1 VHSKKLNEGDELG
14 GAEKALTSEIP
25 TSRDD
30 RMNPE
35 LPNSLRSER
44 DGAVLNFIEEE
55 ELTGFTFDGLRRKMG
70 AHPETLSRILGRL
83 QEDGIVEAAA
93 DGYRVT
99 EKARGVMVM
108 HPLGTAPS
116 RIPLLS
122 TLLPYD
128 IGVREI
134 VSELKGRWFGTLR
147 WIGYSENEEGT
158 TLKWVTENGSVQIDA
173 RFSNGEL
180 HVEAKTAAG
189 NTLNDAVRAAHEL
202 IGHISRIYSRS
213 RFRRPQRLQMFN
225 TYLTLA

>member
-1 VHSKKLNEGDELG
+1 MGERSAGEQTGSMTDH
-14 GAEKALTSEIP
+14 IP
-25 TSRDD
+25 TGRDED

-35 LPNSLRSER
+35 LPNSPRSER

-70 AHPETLSRILGRL
+70 THPETLSRILGRL
-83 QEDGIVEAAA
+83 QEDGIVDAAA

-108 HPLGTAPS
+108 HPLGTASS
-116 RIPLLS
+116 RLPLLS

-189 NTLNDAVRAAHEL
+189 TLNAAVRAAHEL
-202 IGHISRIYSRS
+202 IGHVSRIYSRS

>member
-1 VHSKKLNEGDELG
+1 MRETNSG
-14 GAEKALTSEIP
+14 GAEKALTSDIP

-55 ELTGFTFDGLRRKMG
+55 ELTGFTFDGLRRRMG
-70 AHPETLSRILGRL
+70 THPETLSRILSRL
-83 QEDGIVEAAA
+83 QEEGIVEAAA

-99 EKARGVMVM
+99 EKARGMM
-108 HPLGTAPS
+108 AIHPLSPTS

-122 TLLPYD
+122 TLIPYD
-128 IGVREI
+128 IGVGEI
-134 VSELKGRWFGTLR
+134 VSGLKRRWFGALR
-147 WIGYSENEEGT
+147 WIGYSENDEGT
-158 TLKWVTENGSVQIDA
+158 TLKWVTEDGRVQIDA
-173 RFSNGEL
+173 RFSDGEL
-180 HVEAKTAAG
+180 HVEAKAAAG

-202 IGHISRIYSRS
+202 VGHISRIYSRS
-213 RFRRPQRLQMFN
+213 RFRRSARLQMFN

>member
-1 VHSKKLNEGDELG
+1 
-14 GAEKALTSEIP
+14 
-25 TSRDD
+25 
-30 RMNPE
+30 MNPDV
-35 LPNSLRSER
+35 PNSLRSER

-70 AHPETLSRILGRL
+70 THPETLSRILGRL

-99 EKARGVMVM
+99 DKARGVMVI
-108 HPLGTAPS
+108 HPLATTS
-116 RIPLLS
+116 NIPLLS

-158 TLKWVTENGSVQIDA
+158 TLKWVTENGRVQIDA
-173 RFSNGEL
+173 KFSNGEL
-180 HVEAKTAAG
+180 HVEAKAAAG

-202 IGHISRIYSRS
+202 VGHISRIYSRS
-213 RFRRPQRLQMFN
+213 RFRRSARLQMFN

>member
-1 VHSKKLNEGDELG
+1 
-14 GAEKALTSEIP
+14 
-25 TSRDD
+25 
-30 RMNPE
+30 MNPE
-35 LPNSLRSER
+35 VPNSLRSER

-83 QEDGIVEAAA
+83 QEDGIVEAAT

-99 EKARGVMVM
+99 EKARGVIAM
-108 HPLGTAPS
+108 HPLGTVPS
-116 RIPLLS
+116 RVPLLS

-128 IGVREI
+128 AGVREI

-173 RFSNGEL
+173 RFSDGEL

>member
-1 VHSKKLNEGDELG
+1 MTDGIPG
-14 GAEKALTSEIP
+14 G
-25 TSRDD
+25 RDD
-30 RMNPE
+30 GVNPE
-35 LPNSLRSER
+35 MSNSPRSER

-55 ELTGFTFDGLRRKMG
+55 ELSGFTFDGWRRKMG
-70 AHPETLSRILGRL
+70 THPETLSRILGRL

-108 HPLGTAPS
+108 HPLGTAS

-158 TLKWVTENGSVQIDA
+158 TLKWVTENGNVQIDA

-180 HVEAKTAAG
+180 HVEAKTSAG
-189 NTLNDAVRAAHEL
+189 NTLN
-202 IGHISRIYSRS
+202 
-213 RFRRPQRLQMFN
+213 
-225 TYLTLA
+225 

>member
-1 VHSKKLNEGDELG
+1 MESRRG
-14 GAEKALTSEIP
+14 GTI
-25 TSRDD
+25 D

-55 ELTGFTFDGLRRKMG
+55 ELTGFTFDGLWRKRG

-83 QEDGIVEAAA
+83 QEDGIVDAAT

-99 EKARGVMVM
+99 EKARGVIAM
-108 HPLGTAPS
+108 HPLGTVPS
-116 RIPLLS
+116 RVPLLS
-122 TLLPYD
+122 ALLPYD
-128 IGVREI
+128 MGVREI

-147 WIGYSENEEGT
+147 WIGSSKNEEGT
-158 TLKWVTENGSVQIDA
+158 TLKWLTENGSVQIDA

-180 HVEAKTAAG
+180 HVEAKPAAG
-189 NTLNDAVRAAHEL
+189 NALNDAVRAAHEL

>member
-1 VHSKKLNEGDELG
+1 MRETNAGGGDGEHGGWHSDGEG
-14 GAEKALTSEIP
+14 
-25 TSRDD
+25 D
-30 RMNPE
+30 RMNPDV
-35 LPNSLRSER
+35 PNSLRSER

-70 AHPETLSRILGRL
+70 THPETLSRILGRL

-99 EKARGVMVM
+99 DKARGVMVI
-108 HPLGTAPS
+108 HPLATTS
-116 RIPLLS
+116 NIPLLS

-158 TLKWVTENGSVQIDA
+158 TLKWVTENGRVQIDA
-173 RFSNGEL
+173 KFSNGEL
-180 HVEAKTAAG
+180 HVEAKAAAG

-202 IGHISRIYSRS
+202 VGHISRIYSRS
-213 RFRRPQRLQMFN
+213 RFRRSARLQMFN

>member
-1 VHSKKLNEGDELG
+1 
-14 GAEKALTSEIP
+14 
-25 TSRDD
+25 
-30 RMNPE
+30 M
-35 LPNSLRSER
+35 
-44 DGAVLNFIEEE
+44 
-55 ELTGFTFDGLRRKMG
+55 TGFTFDGLRRKMG

-83 QEDGIVEAAA
+83 QEDGIVEAAT

-99 EKARGVMVM
+99 EKARGVIAM
-108 HPLGTAPS
+108 HPLGTVPS
-116 RIPLLS
+116 HVPLLS

-128 IGVREI
+128 VGVKEI

-173 RFSNGEL
+173 RFSDGEL